1 MLSPAVAMVVGRF
14 VLAVDSLHQFSVDG
28 SGGFEFFGGAPE
40 CFCGFEELLVESG
53 DSQSELLVGDLSDH
67 FSGQHL
73 VG

>member
-1 MLSPAVAMVVGRF
+1 MLSSAVAVVVGRF

-40 CFCGFEELLVESG
+40 CFCDFEELLLELG
-53 DSQSELLVGDLSDH
+53 DPQSELLIGELFDH
-67 FSGQHL
+67 FSEQHF